1 MAELQDKSTRLH
13 KAIKDSVV
21 VQKAIKAALA
31 PYRRQQ
37 YSEPV
42 VKAVDATI
50 ETPARQIR
58 ITYSFLK
65 YAESYRPRV
74 PSSLLSLPVPEKEV
88 PSKPVVC
95 KCHHNLL
102 CKMHFYGKEMLYL
115 DSEESSKQ
123 VDCPE
128 LSPLKV
134 LFGYMGVEDVDFDSV
149 DL

>member
-31 PYRRQQ
+31 PYSRQQ
-37 YSEPV
+37 SSELV
-42 VKAVDATI
+42 VKAVDTAI
-50 ETPARQIR
+50 ETPAQQIR
-58 ITYSFLK
+58 VTLSFLK
-65 YAESYRPRV
+65 YAESYKPRV
-74 PSSLLSLPVPEKEV
+74 PVSLLSLPVPN
-88 PSKPVVC
+88 KPVVC

-102 CKMHFYGKEMLYL
+102 CKKHSYGKEMLYL
-115 DSEESSKQ
+115 DSEEPSKQ